1 MPSVSFQISSAVVLR
16 WISGLAGFLNCCG
29 MNEFGVRARSSSSAL
44 AMAPVHA
51 LLARRQH
58 DLGAERLEQPAA
70 FELMRLGH
78 GDDQLVA
85 AGGAGERQAD
95 AGVAAGRLDDG
106 GVLVDLAVAL
116 GGVDHGHADA
126 VLDRPE
132 RVEVLQLG
140 DDGRLGVADDAAQAD
155 QRRVADATG

>member
-1 MPSVSFQISSAVVLR
+1 
-16 WISGLAGFLNCCG
+16 
-29 MNEFGVRARSSSSAL
+29 
-44 AMAPVHA
+44 MAPFMPFSPGVSTTSAPNA
-51 LLARRQH
+51 LSSRRRS
-58 DLGAERLEQPAA
+58 RLMVSGMVTIE
-70 FELMRLGH
+70 
-78 GDDQLVA
+78 LVA
-85 AGGAGERQAD
+85 AGGAGEGQAD

-140 DDGRLGVADDAAQAD
+140 DHGRLGVADHAAQAD
-155 QRRVADATG
+155 QRRVADGLGDVVVNPAAKGLGHGEVLDVGKPGNP